1 MIQDWIK
8 FLIFAIETLAESPLG
23 AKVWVDIHNEGVTDA
38 LVLTYL
44 NLASSIVCQKQSN
57 GNASQG
63 VLYTALIG
71 FELKMLVGRK
81 GELYIY
87 IYVGLSALLVSTDRA
102 MREPR

>member
-1 MIQDWIK
+1 MPSK
-8 FLIFAIETLAESPLG
+8 PLLKALWW

-71 FELKMLVGRK
+71 FGLKMLVGRK

-87 IYVGLSALLVSTDRA
+87 IYVGLSALYQRCTLKDDISYLLPT
-102 MREPR
+102 